1 MSIWKTKWGWRA
13 EFMLNGERIRAQ
25 GFFRYKDEA
34 RQWIKD
40 EKERV
45 KEKKQQNLLRPIGS
59 IRFTIYAKHILRI
72 VKQDTVQKLLMKNA
86 IALNDFTIPLET

>member
-25 GFFRYKDEA
+25 GCFKYKAEA
-34 RQWIKD
+34 RQWLKN

-45 KEKKQQNLLRPIGS
+45 KAEAKKPFSPDRGHPLYDLCQKYLADCETRYGAKTVDEKRYCLER
-59 IRFTIYAKHILRI
+59 
-72 VKQDTVQKLLMKNA
+72 
-86 IALNDFTIPLET
+86 FTIPLGI